1 MGRRLNVRRL
11 LSRHGL
17 KPKKGWSQNFL
28 VDPEVLADIA
38 AAVEWRRASAVIELG
53 AGIGAL
59 SAMLARS
66 ARRVVAVERDRD
78 LAALLRVEFKND
90 PVVEVLEANAAT
102 LDFGELAGRLGERPA
117 VVGNLPYH
125 MATQI
130 LFHLLDSGSQ
140 LSHWVLM
147 FQKELAD
154 RLLAAPGGRTYG
166 VVSVLVGQRTDVE
179 HVLNVE
185 PGAFYPRPQV
195 RSSVLRFWPRAAP
208 RAPVRDW
215 GLFERVVKGAFG
227 QRRKKLRNALLSA
240 FGPRLDSRGL
250 DRVFSAADIDG
261 NLRAEQLSL
270 EDFSRLADVLF
281 SETEGDQ

>member
-1 MGRRLNVRRL
+1 MGRRLNVRQL
-11 LSRHGL
+11 LQRYGF
-17 KPKKGWSQNFL
+17 KPKKTWSQNFL
-28 VDPEVLADIA
+28 VDEDVLYDIA
-38 AAVEWRRASAVIELG
+38 EAVEWSKARTVIELG

-59 SAMLARS
+59 SALLAGN
-66 ARRVVAVERDRD
+66 ARRVIAVERDRD
-78 LAALLRVEFKND
+78 LAALLRNEFAND

-102 LDFGELAGRLGERPA
+102 LDFKELSARLGEKPA

-130 LFHLLDSGSQ
+130 LFHLLDHGAN

-154 RLLAAPGGRTYG
+154 RLLAAPGGRDYG
-166 VVSVLVGQRTDVE
+166 VVSVLVQQRTDVE
-179 HVLNVE
+179 RVLVVE
-185 PGAFYPRPQV
+185 PQAFYPRPRV

-227 QRRKKLRNALLSA
+227 QRRKKVRNALQAS
-240 FGPRLDSRGL
+240 FGPRLKSGGL
-250 DRVFSAADIDG
+250 DRALLAANIDG
-261 NLRAEQLSL
+261 GLRAEQLSI
-270 EDFSRLADVLF
+270 EEFSNLADVLCGEI
-281 SETEGDQ
+281 SGDQ